1 MKAIVLAGGFGTRI
15 QPLTN
20 SMPKPM
26 LPILNRPMMEHII
39 IKLRDDLGIKDIAV
53 LLYFKPEIIKDYF
66 RDGKD
71 FGVNITYFKPDDDYG
86 TAGAVGFARE
96 FLDETFI
103 IVSGDLV
110 TDFNFPQIAD
120 FHKKKNSKLTI
131 ALTPVENPLQFG
143 VVIANE
149 ENKIEKFLEKPS
161 WGEVFSD
168 TINTGIYLI
177 EPEILDYI
185 PIESNFDF
193 AQDLFPLLMKEG
205 IDLWG
210 CPIEGYW
217 RDVGNPQSY
226 REVYQDIFNGEIKLP
241 FKGER
246 KEFENGIA
254 YIDEGTTLPEL
265 IRINGLVVLGK
276 NITIKGGVS
285 LDNVVVG
292 DNSYLGEH
300 VELDNCTIWN
310 DTQIEYKS
318 VISKAVICNNNK
330 FGKNVKAKHGLIIA
344 ENCEVGDKASF
355 EKDVIVWTDKTIDK
369 SAVISNNIIWGG
381 KYKSSIFQAG
391 SVIGSTNIE
400 LSCEMATKLAEAFGS
415 TIKKNSKIYISRD
428 YHKSSR
434 MLKRAFLG
442 GMLSTG
448 INVIDLEIIPSN
460 VMRHSLAK
468 FDEIYA
474 GVHLRQS
481 LVNPNDTEIIFY
493 TSEGLTIDTNF
504 TKSIERIFFRE
515 NFRRV
520 TYTDIGDIEQPSDLT
535 EDYIKDVQ
543 NTIDTNL
550 FKKSKLKVAVD
561 IMFGSTASIYPRI
574 ANSLAIDNIILNA
587 YKDDKK
593 LSNLSETIITS
604 QENMSI
610 VVKSMGLDCGFLIYP
625 NGQRMQTIANG
636 GERIDDYILL
646 LVVLE
651 LLNKTAKEK
660 TKVFLP
666 AWAPDFVEYE
676 NLDIV
681 QNKFANFKA
690 SELQE
695 YICIADTDG
704 GFSFTEFG
712 LNKDAI
718 YASFKVL
725 ELLKKADT
733 TFSEIVTQIPSFAY
747 RGENIHC
754 QSKFKGKMMRKFMED
769 AKGKKYSNIDGVKIW
784 LDDNSWILMVPDEY
798 SDFLNI
804 YIQANNET
812 QLQAIFDEYNNKITD
827 WINE

>member
-66 RDGKD
+66 GDGKD
-71 FGVNITYFKPDDDYG
+71 FGVNITYFKPEDDYG

-120 FHKKKNSKLTI
+120 FHKQKNSKLTI

-185 PIESNFDF
+185 PHEANFDF
-193 AQDLFPLLMKEG
+193 AQDLFPLLMKSG

-226 REVYQDIFNGEIKLP
+226 RDVYQDIFNGEIELP

-246 KEFENGIA
+246 KEFENGVA
-254 YIDEGTTLPEL
+254 YIEEGTTLPDL
-265 IRINGLVVLGK
+265 VRVNGLAVLGK
-276 NITIKGGVS
+276 NVTVEAGVS
-285 LDNVVVG
+285 LNNVVIG
-292 DNSYLGEH
+292 NNTKLGEH
-300 VELDNCTIWN
+300 VELDKCTIWH
-310 DTQIEYKS
+310 DTQIGYKS
-318 VISKAVICNNNK
+318 VISNAVICNNNS
-330 FGKNVKAKHGLIIA
+330 FGKSVKAKHGLIIA
-344 ENCEVGDKASF
+344 ETCEVGDGASF
-355 EKDVIVWTDKTIDK
+355 EKDVIVWTDKIIYN
-369 SAVISNNIIWGG
+369 SAVISNNIIWGD
-381 KYKSSIFQAG
+381 KYKSSIFQTG
-391 SVIGSTNIE
+391 SVIGITNVE
-400 LSCEMATKLAEAFGS
+400 LSCEMSTKLAEAFGS
-415 TIKKNSKIYISRD
+415 SLPKGAKIYISRD

-434 MLKRAFLG
+434 MLKRAFLSG
-442 GMLSTG
+442 ILSTG
-448 INVIDLEIIPSN
+448 INVVDLEVIPSN
-460 VMRHSLAK
+460 LMRHNLAK
-468 FDEIYA
+468 DETISA
-474 GVHLRQS
+474 GVHIRRS
-481 LVNPNDTEIIFY
+481 IVNPTDTEIIFY
-493 TSEGLTIDTNF
+493 TSEGIAIDTNSA
-504 TKSIERIFFRE
+504 KSIERVFFRE

-520 TYTDIGDIEQPSDLT
+520 NYMDIGDIEPAQDLKDNYISDVKKCL
-535 EDYIKDVQ
+535 DIS
-543 NTIDTNL
+543 I

-561 IMFGSTASIYPRI
+561 IMFGSTANIYPKI
-574 ANSLAIDNIILNA
+574 ANSLSIENIILNA
-587 YKDDKK
+587 YNDDKK
-593 LSNLSETIITS
+593 LTNLSQTIKSS
-604 QENMSI
+604 QINMASI
-610 VVKSMGLDCGFLIYP
+610 VGSMGLDCGFLIYP
-625 NGQRMQTIANG
+625 NGQRVQAIDDNG
-636 GERIDDYILL
+636 KQIKDYILL
-646 LVVLE
+646 LLVLE
-651 LLNKTAKEK
+651 LLNKTVTEK
-660 TKVFLP
+660 TKILLP
-666 AWAPDFVEYE
+666 AWAPDFVKYD

-681 QNKFANFKA
+681 KNQFSNFKA

-695 YICIADTDG
+695 YTLIANTDG
-704 GFSFTEFG
+704 SFAFSAFG

-718 YASFKVL
+718 YASFKIL

-733 TFSEIVTQIPSFAY
+733 TFSEIIKDIPDFTY
-747 RGENIHC
+747 RGENISC
-754 QSKFKGKMMRKFMED
+754 PSKHKGKMMRKFLED
-769 AKGKKYSNIDGVKIW
+769 AKGKRYENIDGIKIW
-784 LDDNSWILMVPDEY
+784 VDDNAWILMVPDEHR
-798 SDFLNI
+798 DFLNI
-804 YIQANNET
+804 YIQGNSEEEVERISA
-812 QLQAIFDEYNNKITD
+812 EYNTKIID

>member
-66 RDGKD
+66 GDGKE
-71 FGVNITYFKPDDDYG
+71 FGVNITYFKPEDDYG

-110 TDFNFPQIAD
+110 TDFDFPQIAN
-120 FHKKKNSKLTI
+120 FHKQKSSKLTI

-185 PIESNFDF
+185 PLESSFDF
-193 AQDLFPLLMKEG
+193 AHDLFPLLMKEG

-226 REVYQDIFNGEIKLP
+226 REVYQDIFDGEIKLP
-241 FKGER
+241 FKGEK

-254 YIDEGTTLPEL
+254 YIEEGTTLPDL
-265 IRINGLVVLGK
+265 VRINGLVVLGK
-276 NITIKGGVS
+276 NITIEDGVS
-285 LDNVVVG
+285 LDNVVIG
-292 DNSYLGEH
+292 DNSHLGEH
-300 VELDNCTIWN
+300 VELDKCTIWN
-310 DTQIEYKS
+310 NTQIGYKS

-355 EKDVIVWTDKTIDK
+355 EKDVIVWTDKTIDE
-369 SAVISNNIIWGG
+369 SSVISNNIIWGN

-400 LSCEMATKLAEAFGS
+400 LSCEMSTKLAESFGS
-415 TIKKNSKIYISRD
+415 ILKKGSKIYISRD

-434 MLKRAFLG
+434 MLKRAFLS

-448 INVIDLEIIPSN
+448 INVIDLENIPSN
-460 VMRHSLAK
+460 VMRHSLAGD
-468 FDEIYA
+468 DELYA

-481 LVNPNDTEIIFY
+481 ILNPKDTEIIFY
-493 TSEGLTIDTNF
+493 TSEALPIDTNF
-504 TKSIERIFFRE
+504 AKSVERIFFRE

-520 TYTDIGDIEQPSDLT
+520 MYTEIGDIEQPHDLT
-535 EDYIKDVQ
+535 EDYITDVK
-543 NTIDTNL
+543 NSLDTSL
-550 FKKSKLKVAVD
+550 FKKSQLKVAVD
-561 IMFGSTASIYPRI
+561 IMFGSTASIYPKI
-574 ANSLAIDNIILNA
+574 ANSLSIDNIILNA

-593 LSNLSETIITS
+593 LSDISTTVVTS
-604 QENMSI
+604 QQNMSTI
-610 VVKSMGLDCGFLIYP
+610 VKSMGLDCGFLIYP
-625 NGQRMQTIANG
+625 NGQRMQAIADD
-636 GERIDDYILL
+636 GERIDDYMLL
-646 LVVLE
+646 LIVLE
-651 LLNKTAKEK
+651 LLNKTATEK
-660 TKVFLP
+660 TKVFVP
-666 AWAPDFVEYE
+666 AWAPDFVKYE
-676 NLDIV
+676 NLNIV
-681 QNKFANFKA
+681 KNKIANLKA

-695 YICIADTDG
+695 YTLIADTDA
-704 GFSFTEFG
+704 GFSFSEFG

-718 YASFKVL
+718 YASFKIL

-733 TFSEIVTQIPSFAY
+733 TFSQILKEIPKFAY
-747 RGENIHC
+747 RGENVHC

-769 AKGKKYSNIDGVKIW
+769 AQGKKSDNSDGIKIW
-784 LDDNSWILMVPDEY
+784 VDDNAWILMVPAEHRE
-798 SDFLNI
+798 FLDI
-804 YIQANNET
+804 YIQANSEA
-812 QLQAIFDEYNNKITD
+812 QAQEIFEEYNNKITD